1 MKKFFVIGNP
11 IQHSKSPT
19 VHNYWFGKYNINS
32 DYDKIQ
38 TDEKGL
44 SKIVHQIKLDEI
56 HGVNITVPFKQII
69 IPYLDEL
76 SDQAKLSN
84 SVNTVF
90 KRAGKIIGDNTD
102 IFGFRQSLEE
112 VTLNKPLKSALLIG
126 SGGVAPS
133 IIVALKEMG
142 MEQIYLTNRTE
153 EKAIALQKKFT
164 SLVKVVSWSD
174 LKINLM
180 VDIII
185 NATSLGLPGSSNLEI
200 PFDKLNQNTFVYDV
214 IYNPLETTFLKKA
227 KEKNCIV
234 INGLKMFLYQAQK
247 AFEILTGIKPEINQ
261 ELIKKLEL

>member
-126 SGGVAPS
+126 SGGVAP
-133 IIVALKEMG
+133 
-142 MEQIYLTNRTE
+142 IYYCCIKRNGNG
-153 EKAIALQKKFT
+153 A
-164 SLVKVVSWSD
+164 
-174 LKINLM
+174 NL
-180 VDIII
+180 
-185 NATSLGLPGSSNLEI
+185 
-200 PFDKLNQNTFVYDV
+200 LNQQNERKSYSLTKKIYV
-214 IYNPLETTFLKKA
+214 I
-227 KEKNCIV
+227 
-234 INGLKMFLYQAQK
+234 G
-247 AFEILTGIKPEINQ
+247 
-261 ELIKKLEL
+261 